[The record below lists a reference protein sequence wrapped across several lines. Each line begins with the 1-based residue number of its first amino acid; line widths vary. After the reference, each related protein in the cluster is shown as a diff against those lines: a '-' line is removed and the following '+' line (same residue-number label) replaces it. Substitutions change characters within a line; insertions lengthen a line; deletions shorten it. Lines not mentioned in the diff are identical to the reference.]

1 MNSFDR
7 YNGNSLLLKNH
18 LIRRRVR
25 IGVINK
31 NEVITFV
38 KMQITPNIYLL
49 VFRINHIVF
58 ENQNL

>member
-1 MNSFDR
+1 MTDTI
-7 YNGNSLLLKNH
+7 GNSLVLKNH

-49 VFRINHIVF
+49 GFRINHIIF
-58 ENQNL
+58 LNQNL